1 MMMIGKNSWSF
12 SSSSFSL
19 RRRRESFFLFL
30 PPQNDECFHRC
41 RRRRRGHKGDMGQ
54 NLDYNYKHIH
64 LRRSCITFMITSH
77 LRVFVRLAL
86 PLSKYFRVPRRA
98 SGIVHTVVPDCRG
111 SLSLS
116 TSISTYYWETDGK
129 IQQLNKYSSDKLAK
143 EIGRGQ
149 LLQQSWEKPVP
160 DQVAASSSFRSPWQ
174 WCQ

>member
-116 TSISTYYWETDGK
+116 LYLYLYLLLRDRWKNTTT
-129 IQQLNKYSSDKLAK
+129 QQ
-143 EIGRGQ
+143 IF
-149 LLQQSWEKPVP
+149 V
-160 DQVAASSSFRSPWQ
+160 
-174 WCQ
+174 